1 MISTT
6 LKLCSIGC
14 YLNFLIFCSSKK
26 KKKIEKRET
35 EKRVKDT
42 DLENKLEI
50 PSRERQGD
58 RGV

>member
-1 MISTT
+1 MLLELSDLLL
-6 LKLCSIGC
+6 LK
-14 YLNFLIFCSSKK
+14 KK

-58 RGV
+58 RGVWD